1 MVRRG
6 ASLDANWARLELLEE
21 GQHVSTL
28 QLPADH
34 NLSISINA
42 VNLKDRLR
50 NIETNCCDRL
60 HAWLLRIVGASIAPS
75 SMALTRPWR
84 SRPQHQQRKSQRAW
98 FDRCVSIRVLAGVL
112 NDRCPAIDLSQELG
126 LESFRRG
133 FVRRYWLG
141 IDGFKALGQVR
152 VPE

>member
-42 VNLKDRLR
+42 VNLKNGLR

-60 HAWLLRIVGASIAPS
+60 HAWLLRIVGASIAPV
-75 SMALTRPWR
+75 PWR
-84 SRPQHQQRKSQRAW
+84 SRARGGAVHSINSSQSMRTRHNAFFKS
-98 FDRCVSIRVLAGVL
+98 DICL
-112 NDRCPAIDLSQELG
+112 
-126 LESFRRG
+126 
-133 FVRRYWLG
+133 
-141 IDGFKALGQVR
+141 
-152 VPE
+152 